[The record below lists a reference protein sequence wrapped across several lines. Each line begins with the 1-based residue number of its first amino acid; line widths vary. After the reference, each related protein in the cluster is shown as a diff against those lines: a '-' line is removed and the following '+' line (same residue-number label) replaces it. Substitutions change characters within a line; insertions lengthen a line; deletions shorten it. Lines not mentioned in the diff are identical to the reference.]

1 MKWVDIMAG
10 LICGFYGFQ
19 RSGKTLLATMIAESY
34 RRKGVKVYTNM
45 DVKGFI
51 KISSLNDLPVDHE
64 PKVLLLD
71 EAYWF
76 LDSRDW
82 EKTTKSSIFFNTLGK
97 HNFLFLFTAISP
109 DMIDMR
115 IRKQQN
121 YVFMAKGNS
130 KFITY
135 KILDVQRQRSRLFV
149 MPKSE
154 DVFNFV
160 QYRTLDVP
168 DIINVD
174 FDKFIKRSVM
184 K

>member
-1 MKWVDIMAG
+1 MAG

-45 DVKGFI
+45 DVAGFI
-51 KISSLNDLPVDHE
+51 KIQSLNDLPDNKD

-71 EAYWF
+71 EAYYF
-76 LDSRDW
+76 LDSRSW
-82 EKTTKSSIFFNTLGK
+82 EKNTKSSIFFNTLGK
-97 HNFLFLFTAISP
+97 QNVLFLFTAISP

-121 YVFMAKGNS
+121 YVFIAKG
-130 KFITY
+130 KDKAITY
-135 KILDVQRQRSRLFV
+135 KVLDIQRQRSRLFV
-149 MPKSE
+149 MPKTE
-154 DVFNFV
+154 DVFKYV
-160 QYRTLDVP
+160 QYQTLEVP
-168 DIINVD
+168 DYVD
-174 FDKFIKRSVM
+174 CNFDKFIKRSVA